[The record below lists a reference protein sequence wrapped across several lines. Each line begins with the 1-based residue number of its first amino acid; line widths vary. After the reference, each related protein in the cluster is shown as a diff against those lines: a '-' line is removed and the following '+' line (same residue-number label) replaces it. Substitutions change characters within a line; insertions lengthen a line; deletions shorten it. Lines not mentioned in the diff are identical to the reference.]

1 MSTGSGGSRE
11 GFFATRAL
19 RKIPDMAWSAIVVGT
34 ALILAVLDA
43 VAYGDTVSSD
53 EWHDDGHRAA
63 TSREEK
69 R

>member
-1 MSTGSGGSRE
+1 MSTGSGGSCE

-19 RKIPDMAWSAIVVGT
+19 RKIRDMAWSAIVVAA

-43 VAYGDTVSSD
+43 VAHGDTVSSD
-53 EWHDDGHRAA
+53 EWHDDGHPAA
-63 TSREEK
+63 TSREEN